1 MSGKSNRMAF
11 NASDVTMP
19 NCGGSSSTSSTSATN
34 SLAKGTNFIERNK
47 KWQMELLMERLRSK
61 SAQYK
66 PLQDTSRNIRI
77 AMLEKRYGLDMVE
90 KSNLQ
95 KCLDRMQYCIKVTTR
110 QGLVERLESLS
121 RQLGLKFSD
130 DNLNLFISSDM
141 FYLEII
147 LDSNGKVHDVK
158 VHHEFK
164 MEQQSCQE
172 LVSCLLKGDF
182 ADFTA
187 QLEGLTSI
195 YQLNADKKTK
205 SNAFVAL
212 QALESDLQTL
222 YSLYVNKK
230 DPNVLVQ
237 SPVGILQPRRG
248 GHPMRLTYFV
258 SPYQLLD
265 VENSTLRPLTVELIH
280 AQSSIGLSVTVHLE
294 AASSNKLQI
303 TPIVKVQEDGQG
315 NRIPEYK
322 TISADNSIMLPAYFV
337 LRLNKPIVIGVNL
350 LRQIEQIT
358 RAKFPDEILSK
369 ASPILSLI
377 GCHGSDGQIT
387 NTSKGLFVSLTD
399 QTHCYFLT
407 ENNDLTGVVI
417 KSIPFIEPSHV
428 PQILFIL
435 RQQSLFNTLI
445 TSCIRTSNYK
455 SDIENTTIFEIS
467 VLSCQHI
474 SITLEHPY
482 LETMATIELD
492 LTNMPNIKCNIF
504 ALGGDYNSITSGLS
518 RILQTCASIPITVRM
533 LIKYWEREHLNKV
546 RGLDN
551 NNLSLFCSQ
560 PGNTS
565 ANNVIKA
572 AFSDLE
578 NGTIKNRDVSKHRE
592 FSGDSQPQQR
602 SMGDDSS
609 DGKATKRRRSEEF
622 DYFRR
627 NDATSKDISKVDMFA
642 RVPRIDSASKDAN
655 NQSSDGQ
662 FKSSQRL
669 AEDTFRNSDELKS
682 SKLSKANVDC
692 DKVKVNKSESYDPNG
707 KRLDGS
713 EPVKKKQKRPRDEK
727 SSDSGSNLSS
737 SVSITPIASMQ
748 SSVSTSLSTIAQ
760 STSASSSATS
770 NLSSVLGTS
779 TQNLPQD
786 HWPPLPSQQHQ
797 QQQSMYR
804 LERRLP
810 SIEIIPIS
818 SQPTQNL
825 KSSITITPINS
836 TSKNSSSAG
845 ASSEKR
851 TGANNGNEHS
861 SSGGGG
867 SSSSSKR
874 SSDSLSSSDSGRL
887 KLEKKKKRKRED
899 SPMGPPEKM
908 PVTVSIKTSDG
919 SPISPSGQQLLR
931 KFNSSPVLQQSSK
944 ISLSSTSSKISPK
957 HSPLSGSSSHSS
969 PKHQSLPSPKGNHY
983 STSSPKHSSSA
994 GSGKPSMST
1003 LKSATSS
1010 PNSKSSIGSSG
1021 DRIKTYSSSS
1031 SRDRQDRER
1040 DRDRDKDRDR
1050 YKYSSGSNSP
1060 KLKAKLSTFIPV
1072 DSLLDASSS
1081 SQDSIKSSGSS
1092 QANKNRKSSLSAV
1105 IDKLKSA
1112 RHVNDE
1118 SPPNTPTLSTP
1129 SQSIGADANNVS
1141 SASTGQTV
1149 SKEKSASANTQSL
1162 NLPNVSSISITSVKN
1177 NSEYM
1182 VKHSSDGMKIT
1193 INKTRTKDMT
1203 SPSSKQNY
1211 QHSSSSSSSGS
1222 GSNSPKTHT
1231 GLKPGVNSGPASKKP
1246 HASFQSSQSDS
1257 TKDSNGS
1264 QKRPVSL
1271 DGSNASNQLSSSN
1284 STPFNSSSSISNKS
1298 LISKSSSSGSL
1309 NSSSASLSKTSSA
1322 LNSSSSL
1329 PKSSTNLMDNYKKD
1343 KNRFPNKSGSGNG
1356 NDRPPTTNRD
1366 VMKLLGLQNPSQ
1378 TLDVFGKT
1386 WDTKYQIPKLS
1397 ARSSA
1402 NDKDTSTTN
1411 TSTVAASP
1419 LNTHETN
1426 SNKSMV
1432 NFMSSV
1438 HSFGGNQM
1446 LSNKI
1451 HGGRASSVSPK
1462 YNLNTD
1468 SISNFNK
1475 DIHIYKSS
1483 SSDALQHQSQSS
1495 GHHIQLP
1502 SSSGNNAFASLLP
1515 NKSPLHHS
1523 TSVNT
1528 TSKNLLSGTSQLS
1541 GSSKNSIINTG
1552 SNIMGTATTSP
1563 STKDLINFQDQ
1574 MKKNRLPSKPSDNFA
1589 SSTNSLMNPNQMRNM
1604 QSSAVSSNQS
1614 SQAAP
1619 LRRPV
1624 SGNSPQQTFSKEL
1637 SSDNNGSVFWA

>member
-1 MSGKSNRMAF
+1 MSGKSNPGMAF
-11 NASDVTMP
+11 SASDVTMP
-19 NCGGSSSTSSTSATN
+19 NCSGGGNNSSGCSLSKGSGST
-34 SLAKGTNFIERNK
+34 ERNK

-66 PLQDTSRNIRI
+66 PLQDTSRNIRL
-77 AMLEKRYGLDMVE
+77 AMLEKRYALDMVE

-147 LDSNGKVHDVK
+147 LDSQGKVHDVK

-222 YSLYVNKK
+222 YSLYANNK
-230 DPNVLVQ
+230 DPYVLVK
-237 SPVGILQPRRG
+237 SSVGILQPRRG

-265 VENSTLRPLTVELIH
+265 AENSTLRPLTVDLVH

-303 TPIVKVQEDGQG
+303 TPIVKVQDDGQG
-315 NRIPEYK
+315 NRLPEYK
-322 TISADNSIMLPAYFV
+322 PISADNSIMLPAYFV

-358 RAKFPDEILSK
+358 RTKFPDEIISK

-377 GCHGSDGQIT
+377 ACHGSDGQIT
-387 NTSKGLFVSLTD
+387 NTSKGLFVSLPD

-407 ENNDLTGVVI
+407 ENFDLPGVVI
-417 KSIPFIEPSHV
+417 KSIPFTEPSQV
-428 PQILFIL
+428 PQILRFL

-455 SDIENTTIFEIS
+455 FDIENTSMFEVS

-474 SITLEHPY
+474 SIALEHPFM
-482 LETMATIELD
+482 ETMATIELD
-492 LTNMPNIKCNIF
+492 LTNIPNIKCSIF
-504 ALGGDYNSITSGLS
+504 SLDGNYSNITSGLS
-518 RILQTCASIPITVRM
+518 RILQTCASIPITIRM

-546 RGLDN
+546 RGLDSS
-551 NNLSLFCSQ
+551 LSLFCSQ
-560 PGNTS
+560 GGNLS
-565 ANNVIKA
+565 ANKG

-578 NGTIKNRDVSKHRE
+578 NGTIKNGDASKHRGE
-592 FSGDSQPQQR
+592 LGGERQPQRSGDNTAGSNG
-602 SMGDDSS
+602 SG
-609 DGKATKRRRSEEF
+609 DGKSTKRRRSEDF
-622 DYFRR
+622 DFFQR
-627 NDATSKDISKVDMFA
+627 NDLASKDISKDMFA
-642 RVPRIDSASKDAN
+642 RIQRTDTITKDVN
-655 NQSSDGQ
+655 KLLDPTTDGL

-669 AEDTFRNSDELKS
+669 GDDSLKDTFRTSLTDD
-682 SKLSKANVDC
+682 SKNIKFAKTNADC
-692 DKVKVNKSESYDPNG
+692 DKVKVNKSDSYDPNG
-707 KRLDGS
+707 KRLDSSGLS
-713 EPVKKKQKRPRDEK
+713 EPIKKKQKRPREEK
-727 SSDSGSNLSS
+727 LADGSSSLSS

-748 SSVSTSLSTIAQ
+748 SSSVSTSLSSTAQ
-760 STSASSSATS
+760 STTASSSTSS

-779 TQNLPQD
+779 AQNLSSD
-786 HWPPLPSQQHQ
+786 HWSQQQQQQQHQHQQQQHQ
-797 QQQSMYR
+797 QQHQQ
-804 LERRLP
+804 
-810 SIEIIPIS
+810 
-818 SQPTQNL
+818 QPTQSL

-845 ASSEKR
+845 ASGEKR

-861 SSGGGG
+861 SS
-867 SSSSSKR
+867 SNSSSSKR
-874 SSDSLSSSDSGRL
+874 SDGLSSDSGRL

-957 HSPLSGSSSHSS
+957 HSPHSGSSSHSS

-1010 PNSKSSIGSSG
+1010 PNSKSSIGPSG
-1021 DRIKTYSSSS
+1021 ERVKTYSSSS
-1031 SRDRQDRER
+1031 GRDRQDRER

-1060 KLKAKLSTFIPV
+1060 KLKAKMATFIPM
-1072 DSLLDASSS
+1072 DSLIDASSS
-1081 SQDSIKSSGSS
+1081 SQDSIKSCGSS

-1129 SQSIGADANNVS
+1129 QQSIGADANSVS

-1149 SKEKSASANTQSL
+1149 SKEKNASANTQSL
-1162 NLPNVSSISITSVKN
+1162 NLPNVSAISITSVKN

-1246 HASFQSSQSDS
+1246 HASLQSSQSDS
-1257 TKDSNGS
+1257 IKDSNGS
-1264 QKRPVSL
+1264 QKRLTPL
-1271 DGSNASNQLSSSN
+1271 DPTNASNQLSSSN
-1284 STPFNSSSSISNKS
+1284 STLFNSSSSTSTKS

-1309 NSSSASLSKTSSA
+1309 NSTSASLSKLSSA
-1322 LNSSSSL
+1322 SLNSSSSML
-1329 PKSSTNLMDNYKKD
+1329 KGSTSSMDSYKKD
-1343 KNRFPNKSGSGNG
+1343 KNRFTNKSGTGNG
-1356 NDRPPTTNRD
+1356 NDRAPTTNRD
-1366 VMKLLGLQNPSQ
+1366 VMKMLGIQNPSQ
-1378 TLDVFGKT
+1378 SLDVFGKT

-1411 TSTVAASP
+1411 TSTVTASP
-1419 LNTHETN
+1419 LTTQETN

-1432 NFMSSV
+1432 NFMSNV
-1438 HSFGGNQM
+1438 HSFGSNQM

-1462 YNLNTD
+1462 YNLNTE

-1475 DIHIYKSS
+1475 DIHIYKST

-1495 GHHIQLP
+1495 GHHLQLP
-1502 SSSGNNAFASLLP
+1502 SSGNNAFSSLLT
-1515 NKSPLHHS
+1515 NKSMNS
-1523 TSVNT
+1523 A
-1528 TSKNLLSGTSQLS
+1528 SKNLLSGTSQLS
-1541 GSSKNSIINTG
+1541 GSNKSSI
-1552 SNIMGTATTSP
+1552 SNAGANVGTSSSP
-1563 STKDLINFQDQ
+1563 LPKDLMSFHDQ
-1574 MKKNRLPSKPSDNFA
+1574 FKKSRPPPPAKPSDSFPSNA
-1589 SSTNSLMNPNQMRNM
+1589 ANSLMNPNQMRNI
-1604 QSSAVSSNQS
+1604 QSSAIPPNPQTV
-1614 SQAAP
+1614 QAAP
-1619 LRRPV
+1619 MRQRPN

-1637 SSDNNGSVFWA
+1637 SSENNGSVFWA